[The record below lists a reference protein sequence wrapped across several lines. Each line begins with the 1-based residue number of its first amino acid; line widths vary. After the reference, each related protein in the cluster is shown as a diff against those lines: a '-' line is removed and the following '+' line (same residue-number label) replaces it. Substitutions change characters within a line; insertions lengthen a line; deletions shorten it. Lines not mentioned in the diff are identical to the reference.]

1 MNYLLASLT
10 LCSFAAAAPAMAM
23 PGMQSGSGD
32 QAQLEEQ
39 ARKSAEQFYQKADAN
54 HDNKLTKE
62 EFMKALPNMKEQA
75 FYAIDTNKD
84 GSISLEEWMA
94 FTVRHA
100 QGKQTP
106 APSSMHQGQAHE
118 PLPTVTAPTPPQ
130 SK

>member
-54 HDNKLTKE
+54 HDNKLSKE
-62 EFMKALPNMKEQA
+62 EFLKAQPNIKEQA
-75 FYAIDTNKD
+75 FYAIDENKD